1 MWNVAKCLG
10 ARNGPTPPT
19 HTCHPLSIY
28 PSASSSYM
36 TNFFFC
42 PSLLFVIGSFVSQ
55 TFLMPGLY
63 IRSVFLWLHASEW
76 KWIIYEPSEHAS
88 ISPSFSFFLSLSLS
102 PVLFLFLGMIL
113 LCVRAKRMTFNQAGN
128 GFVLFVSQSLACVC
142 VCASV
147 RIEIDIHPQV
157 IRERN
162 RDGTWLQGSIGQ
174 TVTL

>member
-102 PVLFLFLGMIL
+102 PVLFFSWHDPIMCASKENDIQPSWKWI
-113 LCVRAKRMTFNQAGN
+113 CAFC
-128 GFVLFVSQSLACVC
+128 QSKPCVC
-142 VCASV
+142 VCLCQCA
-147 RIEIDIHPQV
+147 D
-157 IRERN
+157 RN
-162 RDGTWLQGSIGQ
+162 RHPPTGH
-174 TVTL
+174 

>member
-28 PSASSSYM
+28 PSLLLRLL
-36 TNFFFC
+36 TWQFFLFFFTVRHRQFC
-42 PSLLFVIGSFVSQ
+42 LSDIFNARPIYPEH
-55 TFLMPGLY
+55 FL
-63 IRSVFLWLHASEW
+63 RLHASEW
-76 KWIIYEPSEHAS
+76 KLIIYKPSEHAS
-88 ISPSFSFFLSLSLS
+88 ISLSFSSFLSLPPRS
-102 PVLFLFLGMIL
+102 FFFLGMIL
-113 LCVRAKRMTFNQAGN
+113 LCVQAKRMTFNQAGN
-128 GFVLFVSQSLACVC
+128 GFVLFCQSKPCVC
-142 VCASV
+142 VCVCVSV

-157 IRERN
+157 IRERK